1 MNSKFK
7 IYIHLGYPKT
17 GSTYMQNYIFNNLTN
32 VNFIGIHNK
41 FDKDLYLVRK
51 SIIQDDNTK
60 FNKKISFLRKIIKKK
75 IKKDSINIYSDEH
88 FLIPTSTGYK
98 RNIKRIKKLFLE
110 FKRNINIII
119 FTRKHSDLILS
130 LYQQTNLV
138 KKLLKIS
145 SFNEFLEKI
154 KKKKLNNNDKIFLNH
169 FNFLETKK
177 IIKKELTKKIK
188 IYDFDNLKENKL
200 IFIKKF
206 LKYNEFEI
214 KKINIHSI
222 NKKLIIDKNI
232 MNKHLISK
240 LQNKKTI
247 IFLSRILNP
256 VLSTKLK
263 YFIKDKIIL
272 FFFGEREFIKFKKIN
287 LIDNY
292 FRNINKSS

>member
-1 MNSKFK
+1 
-7 IYIHLGYPKT
+7 
-17 GSTYMQNYIFNNLTN
+17 MQNYIFNNLTN

-88 FLIPTSTGYK
+88 FLIPASAGYK

-154 KKKKLNNNDKIFLNH
+154 KKKELNNNDKIFLNH

-188 IYDFDNLKENKL
+188 IYDFDNLKKNKL

-206 LKYNEFEI
+206 LKYNGFEI

-222 NKKLIIDKNI
+222 NKKLIIGKHI
-232 MNKHLISK
+232 MNKHLIRK
-240 LQNKKTI
+240 LESKKTI
-247 IFLSRILNP
+247 IFLSRILNR
-256 VLSTKLK
+256 VLSPKLK

-272 FFFGEREFIKFKKIN
+272 FFFGEREFINFKKIN

>member
-51 SIIQDDNTK
+51 SIIQDDNNK

-154 KKKKLNNNDKIFLNH
+154 KKKELNNNDKIFLNH

-188 IYDFDNLKENKL
+188 IYDFDNLKKNKL

-206 LKYNEFEI
+206 LKYNGFEI

-222 NKKLIIDKNI
+222 NKKLIIGKHI
-232 MNKHLISK
+232 MNKHLIRK
-240 LQNKKTI
+240 LESKKTI
-247 IFLSRILNP
+247 IFLSRILNR
-256 VLSTKLK
+256 VLSPKLK

-272 FFFGEREFIKFKKIN
+272 FFFGEREFINFKKIN

>member
-32 VNFIGIHNK
+32 VNFIGIDNK

-272 FFFGEREFIKFKKIN
+272 FFLGEKEYIKFEKIN
-287 LIDNY
+287 LIDKY
-292 FRNINKSS
+292 FGKIGKSS